1 MKTKAIFY
9 VASILI
15 FSLFIFSSASANYTE
30 STTSTSNSVTSINLS
45 GNNSNISWQ
54 TNGYSGQGFKV
65 VWSKNQNPTYPLRS
79 GDKYNYYTNPTKNS
93 DTLTAFNGDGVYYVR
108 VCEYL
113 GGRCGVYSNQISVTL
128 GNALSNNDDEVIT
141 TGIEPVSKISLS
153 GSGSSIKWL
162 ADGNSE
168 KGFKV
173 IWSKT
178 SGPTYPTRNG
188 DKYNYYA
195 DPNKKTDSLTAFDGS
210 GKYYVR
216 VCEYLGGSCGVYSNE
231 IMIKLDEGIA
241 CTMEYAPVCGKDGK
255 TYSNK
260 CMAEAAG
267 TEKRYYGECGSTE
280 NKDNEIKTIE
290 IKAEQLNNNQLD
302 LILKE
307 LQQLRDIVKE
317 QAAQIKYLTE
327 LKSMVQAISS
337 QVEEVINNFIT
348 YGVDQNTK
356 KLGAGERAAVMF
368 SYKNA
373 FNKLP
378 ETDNEVADAI
388 KIANGRW
395 PSQTSEAAETVAKEH
410 FYKIYKREANM
421 NNPHDSAA
429 IIIMA
434 YGLRQ
439 KAQNRNLDSEKNGI
453 EIFEG
458 IYGHI
463 PNNTQE
469 WNIMQA
475 ITYSGATR

>member
-15 FSLFIFSSASANYTE
+15 CSLFLSNSASANYTE
-30 STTSTSNSVTSINLS
+30 STTSNSSSVTSIGLS

-54 TNGYSGQGFKV
+54 TNGYSRQGFKV

-79 GDKYNYYTNPTKNS
+79 GDKYNYYTSPTKNS

-113 GGRCGVYSNQISVTL
+113 GGKCGIYSNQIAVTL
-128 GNALSNNDDEVIT
+128 GNTLSNNDDEVIT

-162 ADGNSE
+162 ANGNSE

-178 SGPTYPTRNG
+178 SGPTYPTRSG

-210 GKYYVR
+210 GNYYVR

-231 IMIKLDEGIA
+231 IMLSLGEGMA

-267 TEKRYYGECGSTE
+267 TVKSYYGECGSTE

-395 PSQTSEAAETVAKEH
+395 PSQTSDVAEATAKEH

-421 NNPHDSAA
+421 DNPHDSAA
-429 IIIMA
+429 ITIMA

-439 KAQNRNLDSEKNGI
+439 KAQNRNLASEKNGI
-453 EIFEG
+453 KIFEE